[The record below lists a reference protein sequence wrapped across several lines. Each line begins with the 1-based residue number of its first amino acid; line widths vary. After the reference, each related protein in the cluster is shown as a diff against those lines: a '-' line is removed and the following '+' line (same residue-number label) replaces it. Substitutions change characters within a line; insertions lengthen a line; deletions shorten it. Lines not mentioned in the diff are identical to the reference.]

1 MEGKPSNVGVVAL
14 NGKNGS
20 QLWQIPSRSQVYT
33 SAQFSDLDDDGLPD
47 VIIGGRDA
55 QLWAI
60 KGNTG
65 NILWEFWPDSLG
77 NASKSGWFNF
87 YNPQIIQDINGDDVD
102 DILISNGGNAAANSQ
117 NDKRYAGK
125 LLVLSGSNGSI
136 IWQDTMPDGRETYFA
151 PLVFDD
157 LVVFGSGGETK
168 PGGLYSIKLGLMLDS
183 GLSAAT
189 VHFYDSTK
197 GFIAAPS
204 FADVNPLGG
213 FEWIIPSM
221 NGHLYAYN
229 VYSDSVLWDYQ
240 LDDYEFYVSPAI
252 GHLQQS
258 SSTDVF
264 IVAARGVFPF
274 YTDYKS
280 AALNGETGEVIYE
293 RDGDLYLLQ
302 SPVIYDHDMDNRA
315 DEVLQSVN
323 YDSGFSSVDLRH
335 YYRVVD
341 FDDTAKS
348 DVKWPWL
355 LGTNVYA
362 MPLITRIHQTNRF
375 DMIRLR
381 NNNRSHWY
389 VPSGFT
395 IECIDLN
402 FAGRVSWPGYLGKNT
417 DGYYVEEQ
425 TSSINQ
431 KKLNPINAYPNPC
444 NNYVH
449 FSQKVDFKF
458 FDTQGRVQLEG
469 SGNRADLTE
478 LKSGFYFIH
487 LTTESEAHIV
497 VKVVK
502 Q

>member
-197 GFIAAPS
+197 GFIAAP
-204 FADVNPLGG
+204 
-213 FEWIIPSM
+213 
-221 NGHLYAYN
+221 
-229 VYSDSVLWDYQ
+229 
-240 LDDYEFYVSPAI
+240 
-252 GHLQQS
+252 
-258 SSTDVF
+258 
-264 IVAARGVFPF
+264 
-274 YTDYKS
+274 
-280 AALNGETGEVIYE
+280 
-293 RDGDLYLLQ
+293 
-302 SPVIYDHDMDNRA
+302 
-315 DEVLQSVN
+315 
-323 YDSGFSSVDLRH
+323 
-335 YYRVVD
+335 
-341 FDDTAKS
+341 
-348 DVKWPWL
+348 
-355 LGTNVYA
+355 
-362 MPLITRIHQTNRF
+362 
-375 DMIRLR
+375 
-381 NNNRSHWY
+381 
-389 VPSGFT
+389 
-395 IECIDLN
+395 
-402 FAGRVSWPGYLGKNT
+402 
-417 DGYYVEEQ
+417 
-425 TSSINQ
+425 
-431 KKLNPINAYPNPC
+431 
-444 NNYVH
+444 
-449 FSQKVDFKF
+449 
-458 FDTQGRVQLEG
+458 
-469 SGNRADLTE
+469 
-478 LKSGFYFIH
+478 
-487 LTTESEAHIV
+487 
-497 VKVVK
+497 
-502 Q
+502 